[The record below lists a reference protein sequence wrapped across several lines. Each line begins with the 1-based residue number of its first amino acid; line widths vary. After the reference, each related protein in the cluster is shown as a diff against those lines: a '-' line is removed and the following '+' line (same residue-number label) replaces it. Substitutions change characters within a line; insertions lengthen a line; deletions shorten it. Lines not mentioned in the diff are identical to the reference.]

1 MRGGVDVGQ
10 LVNGQWVDDDVVS
23 KEKAGEWTRTPT
35 IVRDWIRADGSTEFA
50 AETGRYHLWLAYNC
64 TWSQRTMIVLNLLGL
79 DQAVSTSMAH
89 VHRNEGG
96 WWFRE
101 GIDAVQPKASQTLES
116 WSREDGFQPAEPVK
130 GLSLHTVYTAHDPT
144 YTGRCTVPTLW
155 DRKLGKVVNNE
166 SSEIVRMFEHEFNA
180 VARTRLDLRPA
191 ALRTL
196 IDDTNHWVYD
206 GINNGVY
213 KVGFAGSQAAYEVAL
228 DRLFSALDR
237 CESILAGQR
246 YLCGNVLT
254 ESDIRLFPTLVRFDP
269 VYFGHFK
276 CNTRRIADYQHLS
289 GYLRDLYQ
297 MPAFARTVNVQAY
310 KLGYMGR
317 SERLNPSR
325 IIPPGP
331 ALDWDAPCDERE
343 AFSTTY

>member
-1 MRGGVDVGQ
+1 
-10 LVNGQWVDDDVVS
+10 
-23 KEKAGEWTRTPT
+23 
-35 IVRDWIRADGSTEFA
+35 
-50 AETGRYHLWLAYNC
+50 
-64 TWSQRTMIVLNLLGL
+64 MIVLNLLGL

-89 VHRNEGG
+89 VHRNDGG
-96 WWFRE
+96 WWFRD
-101 GIDAVQPKASQTLES
+101 GIDHLVPNAPQTWES
-116 WSREDGFQPAEPVK
+116 WSREDGFQTAEPIQ
-130 GLSLHTVYTAHDPT
+130 GLSLHHVYTTHDAH

-155 DRKLGKVVNNE
+155 DRRLGKVVNNE
-166 SSEIVRMFEHEFNA
+166 SSEIMRMFEHEFTG
-180 VARTRLDLRPA
+180 VATTPRDLRPQ
-191 ALRTL
+191 ALRAL
-196 IDDTNHWVYD
+196 IDDTNNWVYD

-213 KVGFAGSQAAYEVAL
+213 KVGFAGSQAAYEAAL
-228 DRLFSALDR
+228 ETLFTALDR

-246 YLCGNVLT
+246 YLCGNTLT

-276 CNTRRIADYQHLS
+276 CNTRRISDYPHLS

-297 MPAFARTVNVQAY
+297 TPGFAQTVNVQAY

-331 ALDWDAPCDERE
+331 ALDWDAPCDERK
-343 AFSTTY
+343 ALSTSD